1 MDTEAGQVLAS
12 KNKLKYMRKLFIP
25 LLLAIMAFAPA
36 GDKISDEL
44 AQTPDSTI
52 SANGKKG
59 GIWLMYKNE
68 TNHPV
73 SKAKAKYIE
82 KVYYDDDFLVSRSN
96 KKAPIIT
103 VFRAADSLSK
113 AATGSPALLNGK
125 YEGVDHLGDVVA
137 EYTYKDGIL
146 KLLCVYGY
154 PGGIQAITHKENF
167 ERTYKDEPFTGYV
180 ENISAVNSVGGYY
193 HKVEKYHK
201 WMVDYPF
208 SYGDM

>member
-1 MDTEAGQVLAS
+1 
-12 KNKLKYMRKLFIP
+12 MRKFLIP
-25 LLLAIMAFAPA
+25 LVLLLTAFAPGA
-36 GDKISDEL
+36 GKISDEL
-44 AQTPDSTI
+44 EQTSESTI
-52 SANGKKG
+52 SAIGKKG

-96 KKAPIIT
+96 KKVPIINI
-103 VFRAADSLSK
+103 FRPADSVAK
-113 AATGSPALLNGK
+113 AAAGNPALLNGK

-137 EYTYKDGIL
+137 EFTYKDGVL
-146 KLLCVYGY
+146 KLLCVYHY
-154 PGGIQAITHKENF
+154 PGGIQSIIHKENF